1 MTGLKALTRRVIDE
15 IFRRQ
20 GFEIVRLG
28 WEPKRLRKDIRIQ
41 TLIDVGVGVGQG
53 TPVLYEAYPDARLLL
68 VEPNP
73 QSWPYMDRI
82 LTNREGQSAKL
93 AAAKDRGKMVFQ
105 SYPAAP
111 ELSSFVKREDLG
123 HLEREEI
130 EVEVKPLDEVVQDSG
145 LPGPYGIKIDT
156 EGFEL
161 AVLEGAC
168 ETLAQAEFVLL
179 ESTIAPDMDPTYTQA
194 EIFGFLE
201 RNCFYLCDIIAVG
214 YEHAGLRVKQADF
227 FFKRKPQ

>member
-1 MTGLKALTRRVIDE
+1 MTRMKALTRRVINK
-15 IFRRQ
+15 IFHRL

-28 WEPKRLRKDIRIQ
+28 WEPKRLRKDIRIR

-53 TPVLYEAYPDARLLL
+53 TAVLYETFPGACLLL

-73 QSWPYMDRI
+73 QSWPYMDTI
-82 LTNREGQSAKL
+82 LANRPGQSAKL
-93 AAAKDRGKMVFQ
+93 AAAQESGKMVFQ
-105 SYPAAP
+105 SYPTAP
-111 ELSSFVKREDLG
+111 ELSSFVKREDLA

-130 EVEVKPLDEVVQDSG
+130 LVEVKPLDEVVRNSG

-161 AVLEGAC
+161 TVLEGAC

-201 RNCFYLCDIIAVG
+201 DNGFYLCDIIAVG

>member
-1 MTGLKALTRRVIDE
+1 
-15 IFRRQ
+15 
-20 GFEIVRLG
+20 
-28 WEPKRLRKDIRIQ
+28 
-41 TLIDVGVGVGQG
+41 
-53 TPVLYEAYPDARLLL
+53 
-68 VEPNP
+68 
-73 QSWPYMDRI
+73 
-82 LTNREGQSAKL
+82 
-93 AAAKDRGKMVFQ
+93 MVFQ

-130 EVEVKPLDEVVQDSG
+130 EVDVKPLDEVVRDSG

-161 AVLEGAC
+161 TVLEGAC
-168 ETLAQAEFVLL
+168 ETLRQAEFVLL

-201 RNCFYLCDIIAVG
+201 RNGFLSVR
-214 YEHAGLRVKQADF
+214 HHRSWV
-227 FFKRKPQ
+227 